1 MKLNEMLLLLYY
13 WIGITLKTN
22 DEFKKEKRIKI
33 IKRIIALVIL
43 EGIAVNGNYGAYKK
57 SWKLSIVKIVKKTV
71 ESKYF

>member
-1 MKLNEMLLLLYY
+1 MKCYYYYIY

-43 EGIAVNGNYGAYKK
+43 EGIAVNGNYGAF
-57 SWKLSIVKIVKKTV
+57 
-71 ESKYF
+71 YFSS